1 MKSEYIDPD
10 KLKFILELMMPDNAN
25 AVRVSLIT
33 GLRIGD
39 VLALKQEDVDQ
50 SGAVH
55 TVCAKTG
62 KAFDG
67 AIPSGFALEL
77 KRRAG
82 TNSVWLFPS
91 PSPRRVGKPRTRQA
105 VWRDIKRAAKICAI
119 PRNVTPHSARKV
131 YAVGEFKK
139 KGLEAAQ
146 ASLQHDRLGTT
157 LIYAFS
163 DQIAAAAER
172 DPKRADRKNAAA
184 DTATAIRAERDLKK
198 ATGAAA
204 TPIRAERDVAR
215 ILDSFYEAFGGR
227 EAFAE
232 ALMEFAE
239 MVEQ

>member
-1 MKSEYIDPD
+1 MVAE
-10 KLKFILELMMPDNAN
+10 NAN

-39 VLALKQEDVDQ
+39 VLALKQENVDQ

-67 AIPSGFALEL
+67 AIPSGFAQEL

-82 TNSVWLFPS
+82 SSVWLFPS
-91 PSPRRVGKPRTRQA
+91 PSPRRSGKPRTRQA
-105 VWRDIKRAAKICAI
+105 VWRDIKRAAKICAV
-119 PRNVTPHSARKV
+119 PRNVTPHTARKV
-131 YAVGEFKK
+131 YAVDEFKK

-163 DQIAAAAER
+163 DQIAAAAPR
-172 DPKRADRKNAAA
+172 DQKQTKPKAAA
-184 DTATAIRAERDLKK
+184 VD
-198 ATGAAA
+198 AAVNV
-204 TPIRAERDVAR
+204 EKV
-215 ILDSFYEAFGGR
+215 LDRFYEAFGGR

-232 ALMEFAE
+232 SVAKLLGL
-239 MVEQ
+239 

>member
-1 MKSEYIDPD
+1 MAANCKARWEKVKSEYIDPD

-39 VLALKQEDVDQ
+39 VLALRQENVDQ

-91 PSPRRVGKPRTRQA
+91 PSPRRIGKPRTRQA
-105 VWRDIKRAAKICAI
+105 VWRDIKRAAKICAV

-131 YAVGEFKK
+131 YAVDKFKK
-139 KGLEAAQ
+139 NGLEAAQ
-146 ASLQHDRLGTT
+146 TSLQHDRLATT

-163 DQIAAAAER
+163 DQIAAAAAR
-172 DPKRADRKNAAA
+172 DQTPAPAKKANTFAAA
-184 DTATAIRAERDLKK
+184 PTETQIRSADEV
-198 ATGAAA
+198 
-204 TPIRAERDVAR
+204 EQ
-215 ILDSFYEAFGGR
+215 ILGRFYDAFGGR
-227 EAFAE
+227 EAFAH
-232 ALMEFAE
+232 ALAEFAG
-239 MVEQ
+239 